1 MPENE
6 EDTILVCAVARN
18 ISSTL
23 DKDYDRINLA
33 LKKFKNIF
41 WIVIESDSTDHSVQ
55 TLEKLSKK
63 NPDFY
68 YKSLG
73 KLSEKLN
80 SRTEILAHARNAYL
94 EELLTNI
101 KYINVNLIAIAD
113 LNNLNSKL
121 SSEAVDSALTLQN
134 WGMCTANQDGPYYDI
149 WALRHDLWSPN
160 DCWEQ
165 LEFLRKYS
173 NKKNLTLNSSV
184 NLRMLKIPRES
195 EPIEV
200 ESAFGGFALVSKK
213 FITNSSMYVGKDIH
227 GREICEH
234 VSFCKE
240 VRELGGRIL
249 VVPSLINTR
258 FTDHSFRSTYMY
270 SIYRNMGYPM
280 KYLRKVLRQILIF
293 FRVTR
298 RIK

>member
-1 MPENE
+1 VAEHEEN
-6 EDTILVCAVARN
+6 TILVCAVARN

-23 DKDYDRINLA
+23 NKDFERINLA
-33 LKKFKNIF
+33 LSKFKKVL
-41 WIVIESDSTDHSVQ
+41 WIVVESDSTDDSVN
-55 TLEKLSKK
+55 TLAKLSRK
-63 NPDFY
+63 NPNFY

-73 KLSEKLN
+73 SLSQVLN

-94 EELLTNI
+94 EELLTNE
-101 KYINVNLIAIAD
+101 KYSNIDLIAIAD

-121 SSEAVDSALTLQN
+121 SPEAVESALALPN

-149 WALRHDLWSPN
+149 WALRHEYWSPN

-165 LEFLRKYS
+165 LKFLRKYS

-184 NLRMLKIPRES
+184 NLRMLKIPKDS

-200 ESAFGGFALVSKK
+200 DSAFGGFAFVYKK
-213 FITNSSMYVGKDIH
+213 FITNSSMYVGKDSR

-234 VSFCKE
+234 VSFCGE
-240 VRELGGRIL
+240 VRKTGGRIL

-258 FTDHSFRSTYMY
+258 YTDHSFRSTFIY
-270 SIYRNMGYPM
+270 SIFRNLGYPI
-280 KYLRKVLRQILIF
+280 KYLRKRL
-293 FRVTR
+293 T
-298 RIK
+298 